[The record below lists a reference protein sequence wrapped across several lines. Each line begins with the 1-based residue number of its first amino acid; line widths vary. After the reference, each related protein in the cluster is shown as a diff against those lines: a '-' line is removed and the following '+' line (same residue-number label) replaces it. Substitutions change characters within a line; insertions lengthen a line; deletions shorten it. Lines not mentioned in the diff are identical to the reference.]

1 VGVASQ
7 GVGGGRLQCVL
18 MQRVCACVCVLLRS
32 VSGEQQAS
40 TKYQLPSTINP
51 STGTHPHP
59 HPHPHP
65 LPQSQAHQRR
75 RSLVILIVIL
85 VIASGTYSRG
95 QANRA
100 ANERCYIFYQGI
112 Y

>member
-1 VGVASQ
+1 
-7 GVGGGRLQCVL
+7 
-18 MQRVCACVCVLLRS
+18 VCACVCVLLRS
-32 VSGEQQAS
+32 VSGERQPS

-51 STGTHPHP
+51 YTGTHP

-95 QANRA
+95 QDNRA
-100 ANERCYIFYQGI
+100 AIGRCFIFYQGI
-112 Y
+112 